1 MIRRWDVIAVL
12 CNQHGLCIGA
22 EIGVAE
28 GRFTAALLS
37 LCPDVRLWAIDNW
50 SPGYK
55 TWMGTEWDGETQRAN
70 RSAFMEMRI
79 REGFSPR
86 LIVFEAASLDAAK
99 EIHDGSFDF
108 VFIDA
113 DHSYEAV
120 KADIAAWRQ
129 KIRPEGWV
137 TGHDYDPLR
146 FPGVVRAVEESFA
159 DFTLGDDSVWMA
171 QV

>member
-1 MIRRWDVIAVL
+1 MTSLAAARWLADTL
-12 CNQHGLCIGA
+12 
-22 EIGVAE
+22 
-28 GRFTAALLS
+28 
-37 LCPDVRLWAIDNW
+37 
-50 SPGYK
+50 
-55 TWMGTEWDGETQRAN
+55 
-70 RSAFMEMRI
+70 
-79 REGFSPR
+79 
-86 LIVFEAASLDAAK
+86 
-99 EIHDGSFDF
+99 DF

-113 DHSYEAV
+113 DHTYEAV

>member
-1 MIRRWDVIAVL
+1 MIRRWDVIAGL

-28 GRFTAALLS
+28 GRFTAALLD
-37 LCPDVRLWAIDNW
+37 LCPGLELIAVDDFA
-50 SPGYK
+50 PGYR
-55 TWMGTEWDGETQRAN
+55 TWTGTEWTRFDQESN
-70 RSAFMEMRI
+70 RSQFNTILSRHPDRLGLLEMT
-79 REGFSPR
+79 S
-86 LIVFEAASLDAAK
+86 LAAARWLADTL
-99 EIHDGSFDF
+99 DF

-113 DHSYEAV
+113 DHTYEAV